1 MTVILVLLTFIV
13 FLAADLIL
21 NWKKSAVPALAVAPA
36 PALKTAVNGLVEG
49 IPLPENLRYHPG
61 HTWLSRERK
70 NVLRVGMDA
79 FAAALTGPVERIE
92 VPKPGHWIRQ
102 GQKAITIHRDGE
114 TIELLS
120 PVEGEVTEVNAE
132 AIANPSLLAAD
143 PYGKGWLFRVFAP
156 DEDGPS
162 RNLLPAALVR
172 PWMRSAMERLYQ
184 LQPDFAGATAAD
196 GGVPVENLAAALPH
210 LPAKQLAEEFFL
222 S

>member
-13 FLAADLIL
+13 FLAADLVL
-21 NWKKSAVPALAVAPA
+21 NWKKSASPALAVASPK
-36 PALKTAVNGLVEG
+36 PLPNDLVEG
-49 IPLPENLRYHPG
+49 IPVPANLRYHPG

-79 FAAALTGPVERIE
+79 FAVALAGPIESIE

-102 GQKAITIHRDGE
+102 GQKAIMIHRDGE

-120 PVEGEVTEVNAE
+120 PVEGEVTEVNTE
-132 AIANPSLLAAD
+132 AVSHPATFSQD
-143 PYGKGWLFRVFAP
+143 PYGKGWLFRVYAP
-156 DEDGPS
+156 DEEGPS

-172 PWMRSAMERLYQ
+172 PWMRNAMERLYQ

-196 GGVPVENLAAALPH
+196 GGLPVENLAAALPH